1 MPFVAAT
8 FVQRFSDLVVHEMDP
23 SVGYSRRDIN
33 ITPITPAIRM
43 GTVVY
48 RAKSADLTAAWTV
61 LASEAPLVLTNEFA
75 VVYGD
80 HYSFNP
86 SFVPRA
92 IASGKYN
99 AVGFVGTSGALQLK
113 EYYIKQVAKSA
124 AVDGGADLSDAEV
137 ETLKGLLEQQG
148 IQVLKTVA

>member
-1 MPFVAAT
+1 MPFVAET
-8 FVQRFSDLVVHEMDP
+8 FTQRFSDLVVHELDP
-23 SVGYSRRDIN
+23 SVGYSRRDLN
-33 ITPITPAIRM
+33 ITPITPAIRL

-48 RAKSADLTAAWTV
+48 RAKNADLTAAWTV
-61 LASEAPLVLTNEFA
+61 LASATPLVLTNEFA

-80 HYSFNP
+80 HFSFNP

-92 IASGKYN
+92 IAANQYN

-113 EYYIKQVAKSA
+113 EYYIKQVAKATA
-124 AVDGGADLSDAEV
+124 ATGGADLTDAQV

-148 IQVLKTVA
+148 IQVLKTV

>member
-1 MPFVAAT
+1 MPFVAET

-23 SVGYSRRDIN
+23 SVGYSRRDLN

-61 LASEAPLVLTNEFA
+61 LASEVPLVLTNEFA

-80 HYSFNP
+80 HFSFNP
-86 SFVPRA
+86 SFVPRT
-92 IASGKYN
+92 IAAGKYN

-148 IQVLKTVA
+148 IQVLKTV

>member
-1 MPFVAAT
+1 MPFVAET
-8 FVQRFSDLVVHEMDP
+8 FTQRFSDLVVHELDP
-23 SVGYSRRDIN
+23 SVGYSRRDLN
-33 ITPITPAIRM
+33 ITPPAVAVKL

-48 RAKSADLTAAWTV
+48 RAKSSDLTAAWTV
-61 LASEAPLVLTNEFA
+61 LASAIPLVLTNEFA

-80 HYSFNP
+80 HFSFNP

-92 IASGKYN
+92 IAANQYN

-124 AVDGGADLSDAEV
+124 TNVGGAALTDAQV

-148 IQVLKTVA
+148 IQVLKTV

>member
-1 MPFVAAT
+1 MPFVAET
-8 FVQRFSDLVVHEMDP
+8 FTQRFSDLVVHELDP
-23 SVGYSRRDIN
+23 SVGYSRRDLN
-33 ITPITPAIRM
+33 ITPITPAIRL

-48 RAKSADLTAAWTV
+48 RAKNADLTAAWTV
-61 LASEAPLVLTNEFA
+61 LASAAPLVLTNEFA

-80 HYSFNP
+80 HFSFNP

-92 IASGKYN
+92 IAANQYN

-124 AVDGGADLSDAEV
+124 TNVGGAALTDAQV

-148 IQVLKTVA
+148 IQVLKTV

>member
-1 MPFVAAT
+1 MPFVAET
-8 FVQRFSDLVVHEMDP
+8 FTQRFSDLVVHELDP
-23 SVGYSRRDIN
+23 SVGYSRRDLN
-33 ITPITPAIRM
+33 VTPITPAIRL

-48 RAKSADLTAAWTV
+48 RAKNADLTAAWTV
-61 LASEAPLVLTNEFA
+61 LASAAPLVLTNEFA

-80 HYSFNP
+80 HFSFNP

-92 IASGKYN
+92 IAANQYN

-113 EYYIKQVAKSA
+113 EYNIKQVAKSA
-124 AVDGGADLSDAEV
+124 TNVGGAALTDAQV

-148 IQVLKTVA
+148 IQVLKTV

>member
-1 MPFVAAT
+1 MPFSTAINVP
-8 FVQRFSDLVVHEMDP
+8 RLSDLVVHEHDP
-23 SVGYSRRDIN
+23 AVGYSRRDLN

-43 GTVVY
+43 GTVVF
-48 RAKSADLTAAWTV
+48 RAKSTDLTAAWTV
-61 LASEAPLVLTNEFA
+61 LNSAAALVLTNEFA

-92 IASGKYN
+92 IAANQYN
-99 AVGFVGTSGALQLK
+99 AVGYVGTSGALQLK
-113 EYYIKQVAKSA
+113 EHHIKTIAKDL
-124 AVDGGADLSDAEV
+124 VGNGGAGLTDAQV

-148 IQVLKTVA
+148 IQVLKTV

>member
-1 MPFVAAT
+1 MPFVAET
-8 FVQRFSDLVVHEMDP
+8 FTQRFSDLVVHELDP
-23 SVGYSRRDIN
+23 SVGYSRRDLN
-33 ITPITPAIRM
+33 ITPITPAIRL

-48 RAKSADLTAAWTV
+48 RAKNADLTAAWTV
-61 LASEAPLVLTNEFA
+61 LASATPLVLTNEFA

-80 HYSFNP
+80 HFSFNP

-92 IASGKYN
+92 IAANQYN

-124 AVDGGADLSDAEV
+124 TNVGGAALTDSQV

-148 IQVLKTVA
+148 IQVLKTV

>member
-1 MPFVAAT
+1 MPFVTGT
-8 FVQRFSDLVVHEMDP
+8 FVQRFSDLVVHELDP
-23 SVGYSRRDIN
+23 SVGYSRRDLN
-33 ITPITPAIRM
+33 VTPPASPVLL

-61 LASEAPLVLTNEFA
+61 LGGSAPLVLTNEFA

-80 HYSFNP
+80 HFSFNP
-86 SFVPRA
+86 SFTPRA
-92 IASGKYN
+92 IAANRFN

-113 EYYIKQVAKSA
+113 EYYIKQVAQSA
-124 AVDGGADLSDAEV
+124 VNVGGAALTDAQV

-148 IQVLKTVA
+148 IQVLKTV

>member
-8 FVQRFSDLVVHEMDP
+8 FVQRFSDLVVHELDP
-23 SVGYSRRDIN
+23 AVGYSRRDLN

-61 LASEAPLVLTNEFA
+61 LASAAPLVLTNEFA

-80 HYSFNP
+80 HFSFNP

-92 IASGKYN
+92 IAANKYN

-113 EYYIKQVAKSA
+113 EYYIKSVAKST
-124 AVDGGADLSDAEV
+124 AVTGGADLTDAQV

-148 IQVLKTVA
+148 IQVLKTV

>member
-1 MPFVAAT
+1 MPFVAQT
-8 FVQRFSDLVVHEMDP
+8 FVQRMSDLVVHELDP
-23 SVGYSRRDIN
+23 SVGYSRRDLN
-33 ITPITPAIRM
+33 ITPITPAIRI

-61 LASEAPLVLTNEFA
+61 LASATPLVLTNEFA

-80 HYSFNP
+80 HFSFNP

-92 IASGKYN
+92 IAAGRYN

-113 EYYIKQVAKSA
+113 EYFIKTVAKSTA
-124 AVDGGADLSDAEV
+124 ATGGADLTDAQV

-148 IQVLKTVA
+148 IQVLKTV

>member
-1 MPFVAAT
+1 MPFVAET

-23 SVGYSRRDIN
+23 SVGYSRRDLN

-80 HYSFNP
+80 HFSFNP

-148 IQVLKTVA
+148 IQVLKTV

>member
-1 MPFVAAT
+1 MPFVAET

-23 SVGYSRRDIN
+23 SVGYSRRDLN

-80 HYSFNP
+80 HFSFNP

-92 IASGKYN
+92 IASGMYN

-148 IQVLKTVA
+148 IQVLKTV

>member
-1 MPFVAAT
+1 MPFVAET
-8 FVQRFSDLVVHEMDP
+8 FTQRFSDLVVHELDP
-23 SVGYSRRDIN
+23 SVGYSRRDLN
-33 ITPITPAIRM
+33 ITPITPALRL

-48 RAKSADLTAAWTV
+48 RAKNADLTAAWTV
-61 LASEAPLVLTNEFA
+61 LASATPLVLTNEFA

-80 HYSFNP
+80 HFSFNP

-92 IASGKYN
+92 IAANQYN

-124 AVDGGADLSDAEV
+124 TNVGGAALTDAQV

-148 IQVLKTVA
+148 IQVLKTV

>member
-1 MPFVAAT
+1 MPFVPET
-8 FVQRFSDLVVHEMDP
+8 FVQRFSDLVVHELDP
-23 SVGYSRRDIN
+23 SVGYSRRDLN
-33 ITPITPAIRM
+33 VTPITPAIRV

-48 RAKSADLTAAWTV
+48 RAKSGDFQAPWTV
-61 LASEAPLVLTNEFA
+61 LASATPLVLTNEFA

-92 IASGKYN
+92 ITPGFYN

-113 EYYIKQVAKSA
+113 EYFIKQVAQDT
-124 AVDGGADLSDAEV
+124 VLNGGAALNDTQFDL
-137 ETLKGLLEQQG
+137 LKGLLEQQG
-148 IQVLKTVA
+148 IQVLKTV

>member
-1 MPFVAAT
+1 MPFVAET
-8 FVQRFSDLVVHEMDP
+8 FVQRFSDLVVHELDP
-23 SVGYSRRDIN
+23 SVGYSRRDLN

-61 LASEAPLVLTNEFA
+61 LGGSAPLVLTNEFA

-80 HYSFNP
+80 HFSFNP
-86 SFVPRA
+86 AFVARA
-92 IASGKYN
+92 IAANQYN

-113 EYYIKQVAKSA
+113 EYYIKEVAKSA
-124 AVDGGADLSDAEV
+124 VNVGGAALTDAQV

-148 IQVLKTVA
+148 IQVLKTV